1 MKIKLNKPFS
11 AFTLIELLVVIAIIA
26 ILAAL
31 AVPALTSALKKA
43 QQTGTMN
50 NGRQLYLAQFSMAND
65 GSATGDVSSAWPGD
79 LIASG
84 QLGGGDLGGD
94 TASYINKFLCTKGYL
109 KGGDLL
115 KLLNAP
121 GTSLT
126 ATIIGGNPDTITLTT
141 GTSALKVYPVADGAP
156 SNAIFCVSNNYDYD
170 LPLSNAASQVPY
182 GTNGFIV
189 VQKGGNAAVFKLGQA
204 TTTGWNN
211 DGTIFQTQVGIRCK
225 EDNTCDTAGTPG
237 TGDEPSTLK
246 FP

>member
-1 MKIKLNKPFS
+1 
-11 AFTLIELLVVIAIIA
+11 
-26 ILAAL
+26 
-31 AVPALTSALKKA
+31 VPALTSALKKA

-65 GSATGDVSSAWPGD
+65 GAATGDASSAWPGD

-84 QLGGGDLGGD
+84 QLAGGDLGND
-94 TASYINKFLCTKGYL
+94 PASYINNFLCTKGYL
-109 KGGDLL
+109 KGGDFL

-126 ATIIGGNPDTITLTT
+126 ATINGGAPDTIVLNT
-141 GTSALKVYPVADGAP
+141 GTSALKVYPVTDAAP
-156 SNAIFCVSNNYDYD
+156 SNAIFCVSNNYDYNKA
-170 LPLSNAASQVPY
+170 LSAAASQVPY

-204 TTTGWNN
+204 QVAGWNG
-211 DGTIFQTQVGIRCK
+211 DGTIFQTQIGIKCLS
-225 EDNTCDTAGTPG
+225 TGVCDPAGGPTQ
-237 TGDEPSTLK
+237 GDPNGILK